1 MRIKSFLDMSMI
13 REERK
18 WQKFGYENEASDL
31 KINDDFHF
39 QEDGINILPP
49 ISCTK
54 YNWILY
60 KKQSKH

>member
-54 YNWILY
+54 YN
-60 KKQSKH
+60 

>member
-31 KINDDFHF
+31 KINDDFTF
-39 QEDGINILPP
+39 RKME
-49 ISCTK
+49 
-54 YNWILY
+54 
-60 KKQSKH
+60 